1 MNFCVIQLITDDVIV
16 SSDFLIQIKNGK
28 VILDNYWKL
37 QVQVDHESKILNLCN
52 ILEYVFK
59 WLF

>member
-1 MNFCVIQLITDDVIV
+1 MNFRVIQLITDDVIV

-28 VILDNYWKL
+28 VILDHNWKL

-52 ILEYVFK
+52 ILEYVFQ
-59 WLF
+59 

>member
-37 QVQVDHESKILNLCN
+37 QVQVDHESKILNLRK
-52 ILEYVFK
+52 ILEYVFQ
-59 WLF
+59 

>member
-59 WLF
+59 